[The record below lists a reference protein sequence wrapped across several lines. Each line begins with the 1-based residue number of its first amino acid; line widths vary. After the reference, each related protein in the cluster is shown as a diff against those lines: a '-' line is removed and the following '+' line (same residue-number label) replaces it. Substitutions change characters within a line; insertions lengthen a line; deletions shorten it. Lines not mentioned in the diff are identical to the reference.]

1 MPVQKN
7 VLIRYR
13 IINRCLS
20 NKRKPYWSKEE
31 LIAKI
36 EEHDVS
42 INERTLKYDIENMRY
57 DKRLGYLAPIE
68 YCKINRG
75 YYYKQKDYT
84 IEGLPLNEDEMRTF
98 GFVTSMLD
106 QFRGLKIV
114 SDFEGALDKLRNVAD
129 QLSNGSRELPV
140 TIEFEK
146 APYYKGIEFRDRI
159 LEAIHNRKVLVI
171 SYTTFNRPFPRKHTL
186 HPYLLK
192 EHKNRWY
199 VIGLLDKTRKILTL
213 ALDRIDSITDTDK
226 SFVENSTFSSG
237 EYFKHLIG
245 ITISEGR
252 PEDIVLH
259 CKPEL
264 ANYIKTQHL
273 HSSQQTLVEDNDGLT
288 IKLHLI
294 PNYELISLISSY
306 GPDVKILKPA
316 TLQRQVAERL
326 RKSWEQYEGH

>member
-7 VLIRYR
+7 ALIRYR

-31 LIAKI
+31 LIAKLD
-36 EEHDVS
+36 EHDVS
-42 INERTLKYDIENMRY
+42 INERTLKYDLESMRY

-68 YCKINRG
+68 YCKINKG
-75 YYYKQKDYT
+75 YYYKQQDYT
-84 IEGLPLNEDEMRTF
+84 IEALPLNEDEMRAF
-98 GFVTSMLD
+98 GFVTSILE
-106 QFRGLKIV
+106 QFRGLKVI

-129 QLSNGSRELPV
+129 QLSKGSQKSPV
-140 TIEFEK
+140 AIEFEK

-159 LEAIHNRKVLVI
+159 LDSIHDKKVLVI
-171 SYTTFNRPFPRKHTL
+171 HYTTFNRPFSMKHII

-192 EHKNRWY
+192 EYKDRWY
-199 VIGLLDKTRKILTL
+199 VIGLHDKTRTILTL
-213 ALDRIDSITDTDK
+213 ALDRIDSITDSVK
-226 SFVENSTFSSG
+226 SYIENSTFKSE
-237 EYFKHLIG
+237 EYFRHLIG
-245 ITISEGR
+245 ITISQGK

-273 HSSQQTLVEDNDGLT
+273 HSSQQTLAEDKEGLT

-306 GPDVKILKPA
+306 GPDIKVLKPA

-326 RKSWEQYEGH
+326 KKSWEQYQEQ